1 MAVEGLQ
8 INRGSTGI
16 GWAEAVNMYQGTADP
31 NGSVVGAIG
40 SVYFRSGVGAQD
52 LIYRNLDGGTSW
64 IIVAGGGSGGSGAV
78 TVYVSPTGSDGN
90 TGLSSLAPMQTLAA
104 AINRYYER
112 GRPLVV
118 LLEARGTYTTDDFGL
133 FSDLV
138 NVTVSTYNPLA
149 PETVTIAA
157 EVQAATDSQVAIVDV
172 TGFARSWAQDELV
185 GSAFV
190 FDNTGR
196 IGWVIRN
203 AATLAGTTQL
213 TVSSGDSATA
223 LNATTPGTTLS
234 FYTNAAGETRGRHAT
249 IRGPDANFGLRQSAR
264 LVFEWIA
271 FRPELATP
279 RAFILEAT
287 QARFDHCFFGAT
299 IQRVGTFLYSNF
311 LWLVNS
317 YLACGNTGTSFAL
330 VTPGGPADTVRIDAG
345 SVLDGINATAKIGIQ
360 ANTMGDGGVLLLQGR
375 TIAQELSTVYS
386 LTNFSANIQGAPTA
400 LIAFVLSNQQG
411 GSAVAR
417 VADLR
422 STDGVAYTV
431 LPAIRGSTTSTWAV
445 VASRNAPL
453 VRLDPFFSVTDAN
466 TAEVNRISAD
476 GGASACTG
484 DTRLKTRVLRDA
496 GLAPITP
503 VLGMNVTIN
512 GIVADTFNIDLTPAS
527 GNVTINLVNPV
538 KFATWIV
545 RFEQG
550 ATPRSIVSWN
560 GGVPVQW
567 AGGAPGALTAG
578 ANAVDVFELYHDGTQ
593 YIGRSYAAN
602 VS

>member
-31 NGSVVGAIG
+31 NGSVTAAIG
-40 SVYFRSGVGAQD
+40 SVYFRSGSGAQD
-52 LIYRNLDGGTSW
+52 LIYRNLDGGTTW
-64 IIVAGGGSGGSGAV
+64 IAVAGGGSGVAGV
-78 TVYVSPTGSDGN
+78 LTVYVATTGSDSN
-90 TGLSSLAPMQTLAA
+90 TGLTQLAPMRTLAA
-104 AINRYYER
+104 AIARYYVR
-112 GRPLVV
+112 GRALTV

-138 NVTVSTYNPLA
+138 NVTVSTYNA
-149 PETVTIAA
+149 ITPEVVTIAA

-172 TGFARSWAQDELV
+172 TGFARSWALEELV

-196 IGWVIRN
+196 IGWVVRN
-203 AATLAGTTQL
+203 TATVAGVTQL
-213 TVSSGDSATA
+213 TITSGDSATA

-249 IRGPDANFGLRQSAR
+249 IMGPDANFGFRQSSR
-264 LVFEWIA
+264 LLFEWIA

-279 RAFILEAT
+279 RALILEAT
-287 QARFDHCFFGAT
+287 QARFDHCYFGAT

-317 YLACGNTGTSFAL
+317 YVACGNTSTNFGLIS
-330 VTPGGPADTVRIDAG
+330 PGGPADTIRIDAG
-345 SVLDGINATAKIGIQ
+345 SVLDGIHATAQIGIQ
-360 ANTMGDGGVLLLQGR
+360 ANVMGDGGILLLQGR
-375 TIAQELSTVYS
+375 TIAQELSTVYN
-386 LTNFSANIQGAPTA
+386 LTNYSANVVGTSAA
-400 LIAFVLSNQQG
+400 LVSFVLSNQQG
-411 GSAVAR
+411 GTAVAR

-431 LPAIRGSTTSTWAV
+431 LPAIRGSTVSTWAV
-445 VASRNAPL
+445 VAARNAPL
-453 VRLDPFFSVTDAN
+453 VRLDPFFSVVDAN

-476 GGASACTG
+476 GGGSACTG
-484 DTRLKTRVLRDA
+484 DAQLQTRVLRDA

-503 VLGMNVTIN
+503 VLGANVTLN
-512 GIVADTFNIDLTPAS
+512 GITGDAFNVDLSPAT

-538 KFATWIV
+538 KFSTIFV
-545 RFEQG
+545 RFTQG
-550 ATPRSIVSWN
+550 AVARSIVSWN
-560 GGVPVQW
+560 GGVSVQW
-567 AGGAPGALTAG
+567 AGGAPGALTA
-578 ANAVDVFELYHDGTQ
+578 APNAVDVFELYHDGTQ